1 MNFPTLVGLIAAICT
16 TASYFPQLKKC
27 WDTGSAGDLSF
38 KMFSTLAVGVAL
50 WVVYG
55 FLQADIVIIVANIV
69 SFVLLMGILYFKLRE
84 HASNG

>member
-1 MNFPTLVGLIAAICT
+1 MNFTTLVGLVAAICT

-27 WDTGSAGDLSF
+27 WETGSAGDLSF
-38 KMFSTLAVGVAL
+38 KMFFTLGIGVAL

-55 FLQADIVIIVANIV
+55 FLQADVVIIVANIV

-84 HASNG
+84 HASNA